1 MNEFDRFSTIEAK
14 GPAYIN
20 RIRFGLIIFYL
31 LAVAVSY
38 QSSTKEQVAGYLVG
52 IGIMFLY
59 AILQLKLAKLKKLKI
74 NHAKIFILFDI
85 VILTFVV
92 IVGMVANTRSA
103 SIMMQSTVLYVI
115 NYFYIA
121 YSAFLFSSSFVIIAG
136 VTAFICGIA
145 ITIFGI
151 RMGVRFD
158 EEGLMKGNIDTI
170 PLANEIN
177 ELFFILIFTLIVY
190 SVIKLLLGMRDEA
203 ARGRDEASRNSND
216 LQKSREKIFHTL
228 QFMKESSEKLGQ
240 FMEEFNIEMRLQAAA
255 FEEIHS
261 SVDEFA
267 ANSQAFAQLV
277 NEQYQRVESMTG
289 EAMALENIIHSVAG
303 ATTNLQE
310 GMNQGKHYNET
321 VTKSVSQLNEALR
334 ELDDSFGKVREVT
347 MIMAEIADRTN
358 LLSLNASIEAA
369 RAGEHGRGFA
379 VVASEV
385 GKLAENSSQ
394 NADMIKK
401 IIQLSAKHIQ
411 SGKEVASSVSEK
423 VSHQEQS
430 GTELQKMIFKLS
442 SQIKNQ
448 GEINM
453 NMIDSLK
460 SLKDFSNK
468 VESLSNAQ
476 KLTIG
481 GIQDALQDLNR
492 GISKLT
498 EQAGS
503 LQDTVQVLNEKSAN
517 TL

>member
-1 MNEFDRFSTIEAK
+1 
-14 GPAYIN
+14 
-20 RIRFGLIIFYL
+20 
-31 LAVAVSY
+31 
-38 QSSTKEQVAGYLVG
+38 
-52 IGIMFLY
+52 
-59 AILQLKLAKLKKLKI
+59 
-74 NHAKIFILFDI
+74 
-85 VILTFVV
+85 
-92 IVGMVANTRSA
+92 
-103 SIMMQSTVLYVI
+103 
-115 NYFYIA
+115 
-121 YSAFLFSSSFVIIAG
+121 
-136 VTAFICGIA
+136 
-145 ITIFGI
+145 
-151 RMGVRFD
+151 
-158 EEGLMKGNIDTI
+158 
-170 PLANEIN
+170 
-177 ELFFILIFTLIVY
+177 
-190 SVIKLLLGMRDEA
+190 
-203 ARGRDEASRNSND
+203 
-216 LQKSREKIFHTL
+216 
-228 QFMKESSEKLGQ
+228 
-240 FMEEFNIEMRLQAAA
+240 
-255 FEEIHS
+255 
-261 SVDEFA
+261 
-267 ANSQAFAQLV
+267 
-277 NEQYQRVESMTG
+277 
-289 EAMALENIIHSVAG
+289 
-303 ATTNLQE
+303 
-310 GMNQGKHYNET
+310 
-321 VTKSVSQLNEALR
+321 
-334 ELDDSFGKVREVT
+334 

-460 SLKDFSNK
+460 SLKDFSNE